1 MKGLDTNVLVRY
13 IVRDDKKQAER
24 ASAYIR
30 KATETEKIC
39 FINCVVLCELV
50 WVLESAYEYSKKEIT
65 LVLEKILMIKQF
77 EIETKDIVRQAVHD
91 YQNGKGDIADYL
103 IGRINHVRGCEIT
116 ATFDRNLKNNSNFEI
131 LD

>member
-1 MKGLDTNVLVRY
+1 MRGLDSNVLVRY
-13 IVRDDKKQAER
+13 IVKDDRKQFER

-30 KATETEKIC
+30 KATESGKIC

-50 WVLESAYEYSKKEIT
+50 WVLESAYEYLKEEIT
-65 LVLEKILMIKQF
+65 HVLEKILMIKQF
-77 EIETKDIVRQAVHD
+77 EIEAKDIVRQAMHD
-91 YQNGKGDIADYL
+91 YQNGKGDFADYL
-103 IGRINHVRGCEIT
+103 LGRINHVRGCEIT